1 MKSRIFHTQSEE
13 ETVALGEKLAAEL
26 PAKAVVLLIGNLGA
40 GKTTLAKGIVKGL
53 GAAQPDEVSSPTF
66 TLIHEYSPSVYHI
79 DLYRLDR
86 EDQVATLGLDEIFDR
101 NAVVLIEWGE
111 RFPQVMP
118 AGSDRNTSASD
129 RRKLSRDRSKQ
140 YNGSVL
146 PPHELTHELRTTLR
160 TPALS
165 YRLFAAGWR
174 L

>member
-1 MKSRIFHTQSEE
+1 VKSRIFHTQSEE
-13 ETVALGEKLAAEL
+13 DTVALGEKLAAEL

-111 RFPQVMP
+111 RFERLMP
-118 AGSDRNTSASD
+118 EDRIEIRLRAIEENSREIEVRSTMEVSSPRTS
-129 RRKLSRDRSKQ
+129 
-140 YNGSVL
+140 
-146 PPHELTHELRTTLR
+146 
-160 TPALS
+160 
-165 YRLFAAGWR
+165 
-174 L
+174 